1 MNAPFKNK
9 MVFREE
15 VGGIGGWRCVVLR
28 VCARERRIDR
38 EQERTARR
46 EGSSADK

>member
-9 MVFREE
+9 MVFREGLE
-15 VGGIGGWRCVVLR
+15 GGVALCCVC

-38 EQERTARR
+38 EQERKAQR
-46 EGSSADK
+46 EGSSPDK